1 MALKDIVNINIT
13 RQTTSVAVAAFNVP
27 LILSTFAS
35 GASGTPST
43 FTRAKSYGSVKEL
56 SDDGWS
62 DTGAVYKM
70 ANAIFSQNPTVNRIV
85 VGRADSGD
93 ATVAASLNA
102 ICDEDNSWYG
112 LVVDQAMAS
121 DYGTIAAWVEANKK
135 LFIFWTTDANTPDG
149 TKATDPASVLKVMKY
164 DRTAVIWHQM
174 PMDGATEKPDYPDA
188 AWMGEGFPYDP
199 GTSTWAY
206 KTLKG
211 VAADNITGA
220 KETALVAKNC
230 NFYSEV
236 GGVNITQEGKVAN
249 GEWIDIIIGT
259 DWIEARLRE
268 AVYSALV
275 NNRKIPYDDSGITLV
290 EGLVKGVLNQ
300 AAAAGIL
307 QADSIVVTVPRYAD
321 IPQADKLARNLP
333 DVKFTA
339 LYQGAIHRTTINGT
353 ISV

>member
-1 MALKDIVNINIT
+1 MALKDIVTVNIT
-13 RQTTSVAVAAFNVP
+13 RETTSVAVAAFNVP
-27 LILSTFAS
+27 MILSTFATS
-35 GASGTPST
+35 KTTTA
-43 FTRAKSYGSVKEL
+43 FNRARSYGSIKDMT
-56 SDDGWS
+56 DDGWAS
-62 DTGAVYKM
+62 TDAVYKM
-70 ANAIFSQNPTVNRIV
+70 ANAIFAQNPTVNRIV

-93 ATVAASLNA
+93 ATVAASLSA
-102 ICDEDNSWYG
+102 IQNEDNSWYG
-112 LVVDQAMAS
+112 LVADQAMVA
-121 DYGTIAAWVEANKK
+121 DFDDIAAWVESAKK
-135 LFIFWTTDANTPDG
+135 LAIFWITDADAYDATKTTDL
-149 TKATDPASVLKVMKY
+149 ASVLKAADY
-164 DRTAVIWHQM
+164 DRSAVIWHAT
-174 PMDGATEKPDYPDA
+174 PTTGADYPDA

-211 VAADNITGA
+211 VTPDNIAG
-220 KETALVAKNC
+220 KETPLQNKNC
-230 NFYSEV
+230 NYYSEV
-236 GGVNITQEGKVAN
+236 GGVNITQEGKVAS

-275 NNRKIPYDDSGITLV
+275 NNRKIPYDDSGITLI

-307 QADSIVVTVPRYAD
+307 QADSIVVTVPKYAD
-321 IPQADKLARNLP
+321 IPQADKLARKLP

>member
-1 MALKDIVNINIT
+1 MALKDIVTVNIT
-13 RQTTSVAVAAFNVP
+13 RETTSVAVAAFNVP
-27 LILSTFAS
+27 MILSTFATS
-35 GASGTPST
+35 KTTTT
-43 FTRAKSYGSVKEL
+43 FGRARVYGSLAEL
-56 SDDGWS
+56 TDDGWAS
-62 DTGAVYKM
+62 TDAVYKM
-70 ANAIFSQNPTVNRIV
+70 ANAIFMQNPTVNKIV

-93 ATVAASLNA
+93 ADVAASLNA
-102 ICDEDNSWYG
+102 IMSEDNSWYG
-112 LVVDQAMAS
+112 LLVDQAMAS
-121 DYGTIAAWVEANKK
+121 DFDDVAAWVEANKK
-135 LFIFWTTDANTPDG
+135 IFIFWTTDANTPDG
-149 TKATDPASVLKVMKY
+149 TKTTDPASVLKTAGY
-164 DRTAVIWHQM
+164 DRSAVIFHTA
-174 PMDGATEKPDYPDA
+174 PSTGNDYPDA

-199 GTSTWAY
+199 GISTWAY

-211 VAADNITGA
+211 VAADNITPA
-220 KETALVAKNC
+220 KETALQNKNC
-230 NFYSEV
+230 NYYSEV
-236 GGVNITQEGKVAN
+236 GGVNITQEGKVAS

-275 NNRKIPYDDSGITLV
+275 NNRKIPYDDSGITLI

-321 IPQADKLARNLP
+321 IPQADKLARRLP